1 MDFSESNRVLL
12 YLRVYVSVCMNIS
25 VCGPENTS
33 ESSSSCFL
41 RQSLSL
47 ALALLIQSGW
57 LTSEAPEIHLSLSPG
72 LASAHSHAW
81 IFGMASGTELGF
93 SGLLFP
99 YYLPSPKVPEMIS
112 LSLGLKRSVG
122 IFLVLVLLNW

>member
-1 MDFSESNRVLL
+1 MYERM
-12 YLRVYVSVCMNIS
+12 YIS
-25 VCGPENTS
+25 GGGAENTS

-47 ALALLIQSGW
+47 ALALLIQSHW
-57 LTSEAPEIHLSLSPG
+57 LTSEAPESHLSLSPE

-81 IFGMASGTELGF
+81 LFRIDSGTELRF

-99 YYLPSPKVPEMIS
+99 YYLPCPQVPEMIS
-112 LSLGLKRSVG
+112 LSLGLNRSVG
-122 IFLVLVLLNW
+122 IFPVLVLRNW

>member
-1 MDFSESNRVLL
+1 MYKRM
-12 YLRVYVSVCMNIS
+12 YLSVCIFR
-25 VCGPENTS
+25 GGGGTENTS

-47 ALALLIQSGW
+47 ALALLIRSGW
-57 LTSEAPEIHLSLSPG
+57 LISEAPESHLSLSPG

-81 IFGMASGTELGF
+81 LFGMDSGTELRF

-99 YYLPSPKVPEMIS
+99 DYLHRPQVPEMIS
-112 LSLGLKRSVG
+112 LSLGLNRSIG